1 MCMKPAFF
9 SRTCVQGNRF
19 AVEVSR
25 SDKLSLPGFEN
36 LTVGYNK
43 FLRPN
48 FGGRSSFV
56 SRTSIQRTGAE
67 VGSGRVSRL

>member
-1 MCMKPAFF
+1 M
-9 SRTCVQGNRF
+9 
-19 AVEVSR
+19 EVSR

-48 FGGRSSFV
+48 FGGRSSFCFV
-56 SRTSIQRTGAE
+56 QDINSQGRSRGGLREG
-67 VGSGRVSRL
+67 